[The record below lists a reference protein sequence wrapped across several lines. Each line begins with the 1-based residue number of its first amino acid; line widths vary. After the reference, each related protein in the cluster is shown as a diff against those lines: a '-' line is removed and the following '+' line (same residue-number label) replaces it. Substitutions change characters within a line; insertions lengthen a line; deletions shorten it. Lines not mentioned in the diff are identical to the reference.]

1 MATLRG
7 AIVIALAAALGFA
20 TPLPSSAGFVVR
32 EVGGD
37 STTASIQAT
46 VDLFR
51 ADLGDP
57 NNGNAPGPLPSGR
70 REINWDGGGSTATA
84 QAGTPFAGF
93 QGIRGAL
100 FTTPGT
106 GFAQVPVGD
115 VDDLFNNATYGV
127 KFSTFSP
134 VRLFTPIGSNIV
146 EVTFFIPAPS
156 GPFTPATVQGFGAVF
171 TDVDLATGAQLEF
184 FGLSNQLLFS
194 DFVTPGTIPNGSL
207 SFLGAVADAG
217 ERIARVRITAGNVA
231 PGPNE
236 VGGPEAIDIV
246 LMDDFLYSEP
256 QAVPEPAAVG
266 LLAIGLTALVF
277 RTRRN
282 T

>member
-1 MATLRG
+1 MATPRS
-7 AIVIALAAALGFA
+7 AIVITLAAALGFA
-20 TPLPSSAGFVVR
+20 TPLPSSAGFIVR

-57 NNGNAPGPLPSGR
+57 NNGNTPGPLPSGR

-84 QAGTPFAGF
+84 LAGTPFAGF

-115 VDDLFNNATYGV
+115 VDDLFSNPTYGV

-146 EVTFFIPAPS
+146 DVTFFIPGAP
-156 GPFTPATVQGFGAVF
+156 TPATVQGFGAVF
-171 TDVDLATGAQLEF
+171 TDVDLATGAQLQF
-184 FGLSNQLLFS
+184 FGLSDQLLFS

-207 SFLGAVADAG
+207 SFLGAVGDAG

-236 VGGPEAIDIV
+236 VGGPAAIDIV
-246 LMDDFLYSEP
+246 LMDDFLYYVP

-266 LLAIGLTALVF
+266 LLAIALTALVF
-277 RTRRN
+277 HTRRN